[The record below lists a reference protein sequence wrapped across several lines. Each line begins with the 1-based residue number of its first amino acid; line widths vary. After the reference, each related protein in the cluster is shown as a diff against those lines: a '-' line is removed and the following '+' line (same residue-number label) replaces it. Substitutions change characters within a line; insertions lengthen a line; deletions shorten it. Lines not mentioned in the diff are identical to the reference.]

1 MTIQEIKKPNSK
13 EEIISLLHPLVTEWF
28 FSHFKEFSLPQLY
41 GILPIW
47 QRKHI
52 LISAPTGGTKTLTA
66 FLPIINYLIFLAEKH
81 ELEDKIYAVYVSPL
95 RALNNDVY
103 VNLQTPLKE
112 IEEIAKK
119 KGIKLDEIRVGLRT
133 SDTSIEEKAKQLKKP
148 PHILVTTPESLAII
162 LSSKK
167 FIEKLRAV
175 EFVVVDEIHA
185 LANKRGVHLSLSL
198 ERLDEI
204 SSIKPV
210 RIGLS
215 ATIAPLEEVAKF
227 LVGYSYD
234 EKTKKYALRPC
245 LIADVRFEKPVEVS
259 VVAQNFFNAEEMSK
273 GMYGLID
280 ELIQKHRTTLIFTN
294 TRSGTERVIEHLK
307 QMFPKRYE
315 AIDAIGAHHSS
326 LARRLRFSVEQRLRE
341 GKLKAVVSST
351 SLELGI
357 DIGYIDLVIL
367 LGSPKSIARAM
378 QRIGRSGH
386 KLHEIARG
394 IFVVLDRDDLVECTI
409 MAKKIKER
417 EIDRV
422 EFPKNC
428 LDVLCQHVYGEAIN
442 KVWHIDDF
450 YRLVRQSYCYNELSK
465 EDLLNVIA
473 YLSGKYFGLE
483 QKNVYAKIWYD
494 EKTKQFGRRSKLAR
508 MLYMTNI
515 GVIPEESYVNVI
527 VALPRDRKGEK
538 IGVIDEA
545 FLERLK
551 ANDVFVLGGQKY
563 QFLYARGMNAYVN
576 ASVKQPPTIPSWFSE
591 QLPLSFDLALEIN
604 KFRMLMEQKLNKLK
618 KKEETKESIVD
629 WIKSYCHCSD
639 KVAREIFNYF
649 YEQHAF
655 AEIPHSKKMLLEF
668 YKASDGKKYWIFHSL
683 YGRRVNDALSRA
695 LAFITAKL
703 SHRDVEIGISDNG
716 FYIASYDKVQVEQA
730 LALLLK
736 NWQKLEMI
744 LNEAIEK
751 TEVFKRKFR
760 HNAVRSFLILRSYMG
775 RTKSAGKQQMQAEM
789 LYSSIKAISENFPVL
804 LETRR
809 EVLNDYMD
817 IKNAKL
823 ILQEIANRHIEIKKI
838 QTDLP
843 SPFALSLV
851 AQGYL
856 DLLKIED
863 KIEFLKRMH
872 EKILER
878 IKRDKG

>member
-1 MTIQEIKKPNSK
+1 MIEEIKKPYSK
-13 EEIISLLHPLVTEWF
+13 EDLLRILHPVVKEWF
-28 FSHFKEFSLPQLY
+28 FSKFKDFSLPQLY
-41 GILPIW
+41 GVLPIW
-47 QRKHI
+47 ERKNI

-66 FLPIINYLIFLAEKH
+66 FLPIINYLVFLAEKH
-81 ELEDKIYAVYVSPL
+81 ELEDKIYVVYVSPL
-95 RALNNDVY
+95 RALNNDIY
-103 VNLQTPLKE
+103 VNLQIPLSE
-112 IEEIAKK
+112 IKEIAKK
-119 KGIKLDEIRVGLRT
+119 KNIKLSEIRVGLRT
-133 SDTSIEEKAKQLKKP
+133 SDTAAEEKTRQLKKP
-148 PHILVTTPESLAII
+148 PHILVTTPESLAIV

-167 FIEKLRAV
+167 FIEKLKAV
-175 EFVVVDEIHA
+175 EFVIVDEIHA

-198 ERLDEI
+198 ERLNEI
-204 SSIKPV
+204 SSIKPT

-215 ATIAPLEEVAKF
+215 ATIAPLDEVAKF
-227 LVGYSYD
+227 LVGYDYD
-234 EKTKKYALRPC
+234 EKTKKYRLRPC
-245 LIADVRFEKPVEVS
+245 LIADVRFEKPVDVS
-259 VVAQNFFNAEEMSK
+259 VIAQDFFNAEEMSK
-273 GMYGLID
+273 GMYSLID
-280 ELIQKHRTTLIFTN
+280 NLIQKHRTTLIFTN

-326 LARRLRFSVEQRLRE
+326 LARRLRFSVESRLRE

-386 KLHEIARG
+386 KLHETAKG
-394 IFVVLDRDDLVECTI
+394 IFVVLDRDDMVECSI

-428 LDVLCQHVYGEAIN
+428 LDVLCQHVFGEAIN
-442 KVWHIDDF
+442 KIWHIDDF
-450 YRLVRQSYCYNELSK
+450 YRLIRQSYCYNDLSK

-483 QKNVYAKIWYD
+483 QRNVYAKIWYD
-494 EKTKQFGRRSKLAR
+494 EKTKEFGKRSKLAR

-551 ANDVFVLGGQKY
+551 PNDVFVLGGQKY

-604 KFRMLMEQKLNKLK
+604 RFRHLMEQKLNKLK
-618 KKEETKESIVD
+618 KKEESKENIIE
-629 WIKSYCHCSD
+629 WIKEYCYCSD
-639 KVAREIFNYF
+639 KVAKEIFDYF
-649 YEQHAF
+649 YEQFAF
-655 AEIPHSKKMLLEF
+655 AELPHSKKFLIEF
-668 YKASDGKKYWIFHSL
+668 YKASDGKKYWVFHSL

-695 LAFITAKL
+695 LAFLTAKI

-716 FYIASYDKVQVEQA
+716 FYIASYDKIQVEQA
-730 LALLLK
+730 LELLLK
-736 NWQKLEMI
+736 NWERLETI
-744 LNEAIEK
+744 LNKAIER

-760 HNAVRSFLILRSYMG
+760 HNAIRSFLILRSYMG
-775 RTKSAGKQQMQAEM
+775 KTKSVSKQQMQAEM
-789 LYSSIKAISENFPVL
+789 LYNSIKAISENFPTL
-804 LETRR
+804 IESRR
-809 EVLNDYMD
+809 EVLNDFMD
-817 IKNAKL
+817 VKNAKWVL
-823 ILQEIANRHIEIKKI
+823 EQLAKKKIEIKKI

-843 SPFALSLV
+843 SPFALGLI

-863 KIEFLKRMH
+863 KIEFLRRMH
-872 EKILER
+872 EKILEK
-878 IKRDKG
+878 IKEK

>member
-1 MTIQEIKKPNSK
+1 MIEEIKKPYSK
-13 EEIISLLHPLVTEWF
+13 EDLLKILHPVVKEWF
-28 FSHFKEFSLPQLY
+28 FSKFKDFSLPQLY
-41 GILPIW
+41 GVLPIW
-47 QRKHI
+47 ERKNI

-66 FLPIINYLIFLAEKH
+66 FLPIINYLVFLAEKH
-81 ELEDKIYAVYVSPL
+81 ELEDKIYVVYVSPL
-95 RALNNDVY
+95 RALNNDIY
-103 VNLQTPLKE
+103 VNLQIPLSE
-112 IEEIAKK
+112 IKEIAKK
-119 KGIKLDEIRVGLRT
+119 KNIKLSEIRVGLRT
-133 SDTSIEEKAKQLKKP
+133 SDTAAEEKTRQLKKP
-148 PHILVTTPESLAII
+148 PHILVTTPESLAIV

-167 FIEKLRAV
+167 FIEKLKAV
-175 EFVVVDEIHA
+175 EFVIVDEIHA

-198 ERLDEI
+198 ERLNEI
-204 SSIKPV
+204 SSIKPT

-215 ATIAPLEEVAKF
+215 ATIAPLDEVAKF
-227 LVGYSYD
+227 LVGYDYD
-234 EKTKKYALRPC
+234 EKTKKYRLRPC
-245 LIADVRFEKPVEVS
+245 LIADVRFEKPVDVS
-259 VVAQNFFNAEEMSK
+259 VIAQDFFNAEEMSK
-273 GMYGLID
+273 GMYSLID
-280 ELIQKHRTTLIFTN
+280 NLIQKHRTTLIFTN

-326 LARRLRFSVEQRLRE
+326 LARRLRFSVESRLRE

-386 KLHEIARG
+386 KLHETAKG
-394 IFVVLDRDDLVECTI
+394 IFVVLDRDDMVECSI

-428 LDVLCQHVYGEAIN
+428 LDVLCQHVFGEAIN
-442 KVWHIDDF
+442 KIWHIDDF
-450 YRLVRQSYCYNELSK
+450 YRLIRQSYCYNDLSK

-483 QKNVYAKIWYD
+483 QRNVYAKIWYD
-494 EKTKQFGRRSKLAR
+494 EKTKEFGKRSKLAR

-551 ANDVFVLGGQKY
+551 PNDVFVLGGQKY

-604 KFRMLMEQKLNKLK
+604 RFRHLMEQKLNKLK
-618 KKEETKESIVD
+618 KKEESKENIIE
-629 WIKSYCHCSD
+629 WIKEYCYCSD
-639 KVAREIFNYF
+639 KVAKEIFDYF
-649 YEQHAF
+649 YEQFAF
-655 AEIPHSKKMLLEF
+655 AELPHSKKFLIEF
-668 YKASDGKKYWIFHSL
+668 YKASDGKKYWVFHSL

-695 LAFITAKL
+695 LAFLTAKI

-716 FYIASYDKVQVEQA
+716 FYIASYDKIQVEQA
-730 LALLLK
+730 LELLLK
-736 NWQKLEMI
+736 NWERLETI
-744 LNEAIEK
+744 LNKAIER

-760 HNAVRSFLILRSYMG
+760 HNAIRSFLILRSYMG
-775 RTKSAGKQQMQAEM
+775 KTKSVSKQQMQAEM
-789 LYSSIKAISENFPVL
+789 LYNSIKAISENFPTL
-804 LETRR
+804 IESRR
-809 EVLNDYMD
+809 EVLNDFMD
-817 IKNAKL
+817 VKNAKWVL
-823 ILQEIANRHIEIKKI
+823 EQLAKKKIEIKKI

-843 SPFALSLV
+843 SPFALGLI

-863 KIEFLKRMH
+863 KIEFLRRMH
-872 EKILER
+872 EKILEK
-878 IKRDKG
+878 IKEK